1 MERLMM
7 ASQCLKLK
15 VSLLKK
21 NTDIEESLLKTIN
34 CYCKEIKNKFEL
46 TFCKKLC
53 VHKEFR
59 FSPLNPN
66 LCYLNVFFTPL

>member
-1 MERLMM
+1 MSE
-7 ASQCLKLK
+7 
-15 VSLLKK
+15 VEGFFIKK

-34 CYCKEIKNKFEL
+34 CYCKEIKNKSEL